1 MVAPPPIKPAV
12 APTPSISNAQSIS
25 IKESMELF
33 KEAPIIPD
41 HQLPRTPLN
50 IDSLRLMARKYAQM
64 MRDDGKETFYHA
76 VVKRDFFFHDEHIT
90 WVVDNDVQ
98 LAYLSPLL
106 VDFMSY
112 LKKELNNGFLTI
124 SLELTK
130 EVATENRP
138 YTGKDKFQALARKN
152 PNLHTLKNRFNLDI
166 EF

>member
-1 MVAPPPIKPAV
+1 
-12 APTPSISNAQSIS
+12 
-25 IKESMELF
+25 MELF
-33 KEAPIIPD
+33 KEAPITPD

-50 IDSLRLMARKYAQM
+50 SDSLRILARKYAQM
-64 MRDDGKETFYHA
+64 MRDEGKETFYHA
-76 VVKRDFFFHDEHIT
+76 IVKRDFFFHDEHIT
-90 WVVDNDVQ
+90 WVVDNEVQ

-138 YTGKDKFQALARKN
+138 SQARTNFRHLPEKIQIYI
-152 PNLHTLKNRFNLDI
+152 P
-166 EF
+166 

>member
-1 MVAPPPIKPAV
+1 
-12 APTPSISNAQSIS
+12 
-25 IKESMELF
+25 MELF
-33 KEAPIIPD
+33 KEATIVAD

-50 IDSLRLMARKYAQM
+50 PDSLRITVRKYAQIL
-64 MRDDGKETFYHA
+64 RNEGKETFYHA
-76 VVKRDFFFHDEHIT
+76 VVKRDFFYQDEHLT
-90 WVVDNDVQ
+90 WVVDNEVQ

-106 VDFMSY
+106 LNFMSY

-130 EVATENRP
+130 EVEKENRP

-152 PNLHTLKNRFNLDI
+152 PNLYTLKNRFNLDI